1 MMVND
6 NIIVEDGIK
15 QTGPYDWSVCKEKRE
30 KYRKG
35 NGYMWFQ
42 IETTELV

>member
-1 MMVND
+1 MVND
-6 NIIVEDGIK
+6 NIIVEDGVK
-15 QTGPYDWSVCKEKRE
+15 QTGPTIGVGVRKRE